1 LAIDFRDTITQT
13 TFLREWFLHSRGARS
28 VTDSMR
34 RIFHCW
40 ATVIAMPV
48 GAVALVNNLNCQ
60 IAKSCSRAIRL
71 TFILDIIRQQASGT
85 VAFANRTRRFADDHT
100 MVKRTQLLLL
110 YFFAIWKIRMLCKS
124 MRVGAAQDVA
134 FAVSETAQ
142 QVTYWVTV
150 WNVQSFSRK
159 LQHHELESSVKDF
172 KIDAL
177 QRQMEAIKF
186 L

>member
-1 LAIDFRDTITQT
+1 
-13 TFLREWFLHSRGARS
+13 
-28 VTDSMR
+28 
-34 RIFHCW
+34 
-40 ATVIAMPV
+40 
-48 GAVALVNNLNCQ
+48 
-60 IAKSCSRAIRL
+60 
-71 TFILDIIRQQASGT
+71 
-85 VAFANRTRRFADDHT
+85 
-100 MVKRTQLLLL
+100 
-110 YFFAIWKIRMLCKS
+110 